1 MDGSAPHGR
10 DLGLRRPVERRLAR
24 LASEGIGHDE
34 LGRRFRRK
42 PETIGRMLA
51 MGRLHRPDVQG
62 LQQGDV
68 LRPVERRILRWR
80 GADES
85 YEDIGR
91 RFRRGPGFIEQVEK
105 LAHYRLAR

>member
-1 MDGSAPHGR
+1 MDASAPHGR
-10 DLGLRRPVERRLAR
+10 DLGLRRPIERRLTR
-24 LASEGIGHDE
+24 LVAEGVGEAE
-34 LGRRFRRK
+34 LGRRFGRK

-51 MGRLHRPDVQG
+51 MSRLHRPEAQD

-91 RFRRGPGFIEQVEK
+91 RFRRGPGYVEQVEK
-105 LAHYRLAR
+105 LAQYKLGR